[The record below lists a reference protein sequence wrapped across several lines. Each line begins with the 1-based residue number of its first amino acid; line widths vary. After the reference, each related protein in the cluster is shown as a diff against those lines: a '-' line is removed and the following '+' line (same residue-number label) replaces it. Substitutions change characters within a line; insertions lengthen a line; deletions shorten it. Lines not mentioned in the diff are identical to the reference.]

1 MELGN
6 RAQSNV
12 WPTVQDSLHLRERGK
27 ESGGGGGGGGE
38 EEEEKEEEGGD

>member
-12 WPTVQDSLHLRERGK
+12 WPTVQDSLPLREKERGW
-27 ESGGGGGGGGE
+27 GGGGE
-38 EEEEKEEEGGD
+38 EEEEEGGD